1 MLAYPPVRLG
11 ATEVLIVDVDR
22 CEDTLAGPY
31 GTSAATWPGQL
42 RVDLAQLA
50 ATAVVSDA
58 LKGEVCLIRG
68 YGGKLDL
75 QSLRRLV
82 VAHGGEAHGSQSE
95 LVTLIID
102 ADEVSGESVRARVEQ
117 AMQQEVRSYDIVR
130 ASWLLDIHLAE
141 KRLPL
146 EPRYLLYAKPET
158 REQMATT
165 MDRWGDRFTEEATV
179 ESLTQAAALV
189 RKQTLDERRDVAQLT
204 DWLRLYMSR
213 SAYDSTSRSG
223 RGPPECR

>member
-1 MLAYPPVRLG
+1 MVVCTGGGMLAYPPVRLG

-82 VAHGGEAHGSQSE
+82 VAHGVGCVVGQGI
-95 LVTLIID
+95 L
-102 ADEVSGESVRARVEQ
+102 
-117 AMQQEVRSYDIVR
+117 
-130 ASWLLDIHLAE
+130 
-141 KRLPL
+141 
-146 EPRYLLYAKPET
+146 
-158 REQMATT
+158 
-165 MDRWGDRFTEEATV
+165 
-179 ESLTQAAALV
+179 AALNPLTFRVFVSSEPFPMTLPGKPLVPLVNGFVLVLKHV
-189 RKQTLDERRDVAQLT
+189 RDRPRVVEET
-204 DWLRLYMSR
+204 
-213 SAYDSTSRSG
+213 
-223 RGPPECR
+223 